1 VTLLRLLRSHVPEK
15 MFSANS
21 KKTKTAERKTELS
34 FSRTDYASVHDSLLT
49 LYHGVRLYHRATDSC
64 QWAGADQILPTLRKV
79 PAAHTNTH
87 THTHPFNG
95 SLSGTTRVS
104 RYQKRKTSL
113 DFTEARDSEW
123 QWHQPG
129 RGQVLPPNQQ
139 YQSTVGKVL
148 KPRQHGALQIL
159 YYFFVLPAVLARKLD
174 V

>member
-79 PAAHTNTH
+79 PA
-87 THTHPFNG
+87 
-95 SLSGTTRVS
+95 
-104 RYQKRKTSL
+104 
-113 DFTEARDSEW
+113 
-123 QWHQPG
+123 
-129 RGQVLPPNQQ
+129 
-139 YQSTVGKVL
+139 
-148 KPRQHGALQIL
+148 
-159 YYFFVLPAVLARKLD
+159 VLARKLD
-174 V
+174 VGPTSLPRPYALDSASVAAPHV

>member
-1 VTLLRLLRSHVPEK
+1 

-87 THTHPFNG
+87 THTP
-95 SLSGTTRVS
+95 V
-104 RYQKRKTSL
+104 
-113 DFTEARDSEW
+113 
-123 QWHQPG
+123 
-129 RGQVLPPNQQ
+129 
-139 YQSTVGKVL
+139 
-148 KPRQHGALQIL
+148 
-159 YYFFVLPAVLARKLD
+159 
-174 V
+174 